1 MTHHGC
7 LHIGAFNV
15 PMQLMSSLGTW
26 KSTPTENGLR
36 SATTLVRIG
45 LDGVDFG
52 TLEKLFRIIKEQQQ
66 QL

>member
-1 MTHHGC
+1 
-7 LHIGAFNV
+7 
-15 PMQLMSSLGTW
+15 MSSLGTW
-26 KSTPTENGLR
+26 KSTPTENGLW

-66 QL
+66 QLSCDTSGGVLEAYNEQI

>member
-1 MTHHGC
+1 
-7 LHIGAFNV
+7 
-15 PMQLMSSLGTW
+15 MSSLGTW